1 MIILKQHTKV
11 HKANNTS
18 SSLKATIPK
27 AICDVLELEHLDE
40 VTWTVNVI
48 DDKKVVTIKKKE

>member
-1 MIILKQHTKV
+1 MIILKQNTKV

-27 AICDVLELEHLDE
+27 TICDVLELEHLDE